1 MPRPYR
7 IIVLFLL
14 PALTLA
20 LGWQLGMRFE
30 RTALEDT
37 RRQLDVLYGTPSG
50 SGTVVRDPQKEV
62 NISLLWSVWR
72 LLMSEYIAPTELQTT
87 PMLYGAV
94 RGMVD
99 AVGDPYTVF
108 MTPGENKD
116 FQATLSGELQGIGAE
131 LAVRDGT
138 IVVVSPL
145 KGSPAEKAGLLP
157 EDKIIEVNDASVEGQ
172 SLQDVVTKIRGKKG
186 TSVTLTVT
194 RSSSKEPVRMT
205 IVRANIHVPSVESE
219 VKETPKGSAGV
230 LTINQFGAET
240 IADADKVLRDMKRK
254 NIDGLI
260 LDLRFN
266 GGGYLDGAVAL
277 SSYFL
282 KEGKVVT
289 VAGRG
294 GPPQIH
300 YVSGRPLFPDVPL
313 AVLINQGTASASE
326 IVAGAL
332 QDHKRATIIG
342 MKSFGKGTVQEVLDL
357 PGGSSLRVTIAHWLT
372 PSGRN
377 LGKEGVT
384 PDITIDRTPEDI
396 DGKKDPQMEGAMT
409 WVLEKEDVTKGAS
422 SASQSNR

>member
-30 RTALEDT
+30 RTALEES

-50 SGTVVRDPQKEV
+50 SGTVLRDPQKEV

-72 LLMSEYIAPTELQTT
+72 LLINEYIEPKDLQTT

-94 RGMVD
+94 RGMVN

-116 FQATLSGELQGIGAE
+116 FQSTLSGELQGIGAE
-131 LAVRDGT
+131 LAVRDGKV
-138 IVVVSPL
+138 IVVSPL

-157 EDKIIEVNDASVEGQ
+157 EDEIIEVDGIAIEGL

-186 TSVTLTVT
+186 TQVTLTVLR
-194 RSSSKEPVRMT
+194 RSAREPVQMT

-219 VKETPKGSAGV
+219 TKETPGGSVGI

-240 IADADKVLRDMKRK
+240 IADADKALREMKGK
-254 NIDGLI
+254 NHDGLI

-289 VAGRG
+289 VEGRG

-300 YVSGRPLFPDVPL
+300 YVSGRPLFPDIPL

-372 PSGRN
+372 PGGRN
-377 LGKEGVT
+377 LGKEGVL
-384 PDITIDRTPEDI
+384 PDIKVDRTPEEI
-396 DGKKDPQMEGAMT
+396 EVKKDPQMDAAVT
-409 WVLEKEDVTKGAS
+409 WLLEKKDVTKGAS
-422 SASQSNR
+422 SSSQSSR